1 MPPPLRFGCGSD
13 DSLGIVASPV
23 DLASAPR
30 VSKSITKPTAVPSIL
45 KPASWI
51 LLLLLLIPSLAQM
64 WQLRD
69 MPRFGDFHDDSIYY
83 VTAKSLASGG
93 GYRIE
98 SLPGEPAQTKYPPLY
113 PLLLSI
119 AWKVDPQFPRN
130 LTIAAWISWLALP
143 AVLFQLLALFR
154 RLGFSTGRTW
164 LLLVL
169 FAVNPYT
176 ALFSTQLLSEML
188 FLALVLAGMH
198 LVERSLDSPSL
209 AIAAG
214 IAGGLAYLTRSA
226 GIVLFATA
234 MVYLWLTRKQHRT
247 AWLFAA
253 GMLPFVAGW
262 TLWSRLHQLPTNDPS
277 LIYYTDYFRNQLYSL
292 SLKDLHLYVW
302 RNIDA
307 LLWGL
312 GGLIVPK
319 VTSSWF
325 LKILTQVIAVAMIAG
340 IVRMVRRGQG
350 VLYALFAAMG
360 AVLLCVCTFPANE
373 RLTLPFFPLALAGL
387 LVEMEHFFE
396 TARVGLRHKD
406 RSQRVAASGLVAVFA
421 LVLAGALAL
430 QLYVAQVFMRDDA
443 EHHRARITARIPV
456 YEWARKNLP
465 ADASVLATEDVMFY
479 LHTGRHAMRPS
490 LPPQFWYREDR
501 AGIVNWFTDL
511 KPFARDHGLVYF
523 EFSGADTSQGVDDE
537 AAEDIETKIRNHPDL
552 KPLYGGS
559 TATIYQFR

>member
-1 MPPPLRFGCGSD
+1 M
-13 DSLGIVASPV
+13 ASPV

-30 VSKSITKPTAVPSIL
+30 VSKSAVPSIL
-45 KPASWI
+45 KPASWT
-51 LLLLLLIPSLAQM
+51 LLLLLLVPSLTQI

-113 PLLLSI
+113 PLLLSV
-119 AWKVDPQFPRN
+119 AWRLDAQFPRN
-130 LTIAAWISWLALP
+130 LAIAAWISWLAFP
-143 AVLFQLLALFR
+143 AVMFQLPALFR
-154 RLGFSTGRTW
+154 RLGFSIGRTW

-169 FAVNPYT
+169 FAVNPYV
-176 ALFSTQLLSEML
+176 ALFSTQLLSEMM
-188 FLALVLAGMH
+188 FLALALAAML
-198 LVERSLDSPSL
+198 LVERSLDSEMPPRAQAFL
-209 AIAAG
+209 AVAAG
-214 IAGGLAYLTRSA
+214 VAGGLAYLTRSA
-226 GIVLFATA
+226 GIVLFAA
-234 MVYLWLTRKQHRT
+234 VMVYLWTRKQRRT
-247 AWLFAA
+247 ALLFAA

-262 TLWSRLHQLPTNDPS
+262 TLWSRMHQLPTNDPS

-292 SLKDLHLYVW
+292 SLKDFHLYVW

-325 LKILTQVIAVAMIAG
+325 LKILAQVIAVAMVAG

-387 LVEMEHFFE
+387 VVEMEHFYE

-406 RSQRVAASGLVAVFA
+406 RSQRVAASGLIAVFA
-421 LVLAGALAL
+421 LILAGALAL
-430 QLYVAQVFMRDDA
+430 QLYVAQVFMRKDDA
-443 EHHRARITARIPV
+443 EHHRARIAARIPV
-456 YEWARKNLP
+456 YEWARTNLP

-479 LHTGRHAMRPS
+479 LHTGRHAMRAS
-490 LPPQFWYREDR
+490 LPPALWYREDR

-511 KPFARDHGLVYF
+511 KPFARDHGLSYF

-537 AAEDIETKIRNHPDL
+537 AAADIETKIRNHPDL

-559 TATIYQFR
+559 AATIYQFR

>member
-1 MPPPLRFGCGSD
+1 M
-13 DSLGIVASPV
+13 ASTV
-23 DLASAPR
+23 DLAASPQVR
-30 VSKSITKPTAVPSIL
+30 KSAVPSIL

-51 LLLLLLIPSLAQM
+51 LLLLLLIPSLTQV
-64 WQLRD
+64 WQQRD
-69 MPRFGDFHDDSIYY
+69 MPRFGDFHDDSVYY

-119 AWKVDPQFPRN
+119 AWKLDPQFPRN
-130 LTIAAWISWLALP
+130 LTIAAWLSWLAFP
-143 AVLFQLLALFR
+143 AVMFQLPALFR
-154 RLGFSTGRTW
+154 RLGLTNGRMW

-169 FAVNPYT
+169 FAVNPYV

-188 FLALVLAGMH
+188 FLALVLAAMF
-198 LVERSLDSPSL
+198 LVERSLDSPTL

-214 IAGGLAYLTRSA
+214 VAGGLAYLTRTA
-226 GIVLFATA
+226 GIVLFVAA
-234 MVYLWLTRKQHRT
+234 MIYLWTRKQRRT
-247 AWLFAA
+247 GMLFAA

-292 SLKDLHLYVW
+292 SWSDFHLYVW

-325 LKILTQVIAVAMIAG
+325 LKILAQVIAVAMIAG
-340 IVRMVRRGQG
+340 VVRMVRRGQG
-350 VLYALFAAMG
+350 VLYAMFAALG

-373 RLTLPFFPLALAGL
+373 RLVLPFFPLALGGL
-387 LVEMEHFFE
+387 VVEMEHFFE
-396 TARVGLRHKD
+396 MSRAGLRHKD
-406 RSQRVAASGLVAVFA
+406 RSQRVAASGLIAVFA
-421 LVLAGALAL
+421 LIVAGALAL
-430 QLYVAQVFMRDDA
+430 QLYVGQVFMRDDA
-443 EHHRARITARIPV
+443 QHHRARIAARIPA
-456 YEWARKNLP
+456 YEWARTNLP
-465 ADASVLATEDVMFY
+465 AGASVLATEDVMFY
-479 LHTGRHAMRPS
+479 LHTGHHAMRAS
-490 LPPQFWYREDR
+490 LPPSLWYREDR
-501 AGIVNWFTDL
+501 AGIVNWFTEL
-511 KPFARDHGLVYF
+511 KPFAQSHGLSYF

-537 AAEDIETKIRNHPDL
+537 AAADIETKIRNHPDL
-552 KPLYGGS
+552 KPLYES
-559 TATIYQFR
+559 PAATIYRFR